1 MDCGCPARRGVLGR
15 LGLDSLG
22 RRRGG
27 GVEKV
32 VSMWNTDAG
41 LTRVGGFR
49 FATAT
54 GRALRG
60 PDETEWTGDGRQG

>member
-1 MDCGCPARRGVLGR
+1 M
-15 LGLDSLG
+15 
-22 RRRGG
+22 
-27 GVEKV
+27 
-32 VSMWNTDAG
+32 SMWSADAG

>member
-1 MDCGCPARRGVLGR
+1 MPCADGRAGQAGAGQLGQAA
-15 LGLDSLG
+15 G
-22 RRRGG
+22 RRSL
-27 GVEKV
+27 EV
-32 VSMWNTDAG
+32 VRQWMSMWSADAG

>member
-1 MDCGCPARRGVLGR
+1 M
-15 LGLDSLG
+15 
-22 RRRGG
+22 
-27 GVEKV
+27 
-32 VSMWNTDAG
+32 SMWSADAG

-60 PDETEWTGDGRQG
+60 PDETERTGVDGRDDDENE